1 MAAYVTITNYGA
13 DTLVVCEQC
22 GERVSHG
29 RDDSAA
35 VRGAQR
41 HNEQRHAAG

>member
-13 DTLVVCEQC
+13 DTLVVCDQC

-29 RDDSAA
+29 SDDSAA

-41 HNEQRHAAG
+41 HNEQHHAGG